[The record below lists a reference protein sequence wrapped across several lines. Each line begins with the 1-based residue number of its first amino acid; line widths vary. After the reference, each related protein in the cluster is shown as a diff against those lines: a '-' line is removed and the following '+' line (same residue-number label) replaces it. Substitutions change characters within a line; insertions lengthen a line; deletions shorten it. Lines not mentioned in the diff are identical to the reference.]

1 MCHFSDNIH
10 NFHFELSRKYLNIWK
25 SPVKKRL
32 IHVVKFLHKEPSK
45 SALCVTK
52 TIRKV
57 IPKIQEKCFSA
68 LSLKFKR
75 KPTKR

>member
-10 NFHFELSRKYLNIWK
+10 NFHFELSQKYLNIWE

-45 SALCVTK
+45 SAQNV
-52 TIRKV
+52 
-57 IPKIQEKCFSA
+57 
-68 LSLKFKR
+68 
-75 KPTKR
+75 